1 MLLALELLDSGTEN
15 NPTNSS
21 LYAHRGWLL
30 AISGDPQLA
39 DLSLISLGISLEINP
54 QDPYAIAYKAV
65 VEAKIFERVDNSEKY
80 VEQFKMLSDPPSELT
95 ELLTLEGLL

>member
-1 MLLALELLDSGTEN
+1 MALELLDSGTEN
-15 NPTNSS
+15 DPANSS

-39 DLSLISLGISLEINP
+39 ELSLISLGISLDINP

-65 VEAKIFERVDNSEKY
+65 VEAKIFGKMDNSEKY
-80 VEQFKMLSDPPSELT
+80 VEQFKALLDQPSELV
-95 ELLTLEGLL
+95 ELLRLEGLL